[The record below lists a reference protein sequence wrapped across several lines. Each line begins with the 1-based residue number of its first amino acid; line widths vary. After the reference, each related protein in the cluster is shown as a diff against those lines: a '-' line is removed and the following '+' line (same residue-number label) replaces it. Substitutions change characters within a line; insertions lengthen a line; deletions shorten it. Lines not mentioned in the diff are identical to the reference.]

1 MAKTESTVDDYTL
14 FLGCMIPLRH
24 PQIELAARL
33 ALGNLGIGLH
43 DCDGFSCCPEPW
55 SVKGADLEGWLGLAM
70 RNLAVGERSGR
81 DMLVLCNGCYSTLA
95 EAAHVAE
102 GDGES
107 VRRAREKLS
116 GLKLSYEGKTRTRHV
131 AQVLN
136 DLGAEKV
143 AASIRRPLEGLKV
156 AVHHGCHLLR
166 PSDVLGFDDPFEPSK
181 LEEIIEAMGAEVVR
195 YPGYTDCCGKA
206 TADRETGLAI
216 GSAKIDSME
225 AAGADCVATV
235 CPACFEQFDLGQV
248 EMKRRL
254 GTAHSLPVFHLC
266 QLLAVAQG
274 EDPEKL
280 GFGRHKVDTGPA
292 LAGIK
297 R

>member
-1 MAKTESTVDDYTL
+1 MAKNESTAEYTL

-24 PQIELAARL
+24 PQIELAARVS
-33 ALGNLGIGLH
+33 LGNLGIELH

-55 SVKGADLEGWLGLAM
+55 SVKGADLEGWLCVAM
-70 RNLAVGERSGR
+70 RNLAVGEKAGR

-102 GDGES
+102 QGGAPAG
-107 VRRAREKLS
+107 RAREKLS
-116 GLKLSYEGKTRTRHV
+116 ELGLRYGGGARARHV
-131 AQVLN
+131 AEVLCE
-136 DLGAEKV
+136 LGPEKI
-143 AASIRRPLEGLKV
+143 AASVKRPLEGLRV

-181 LEEIIEAMGAEVVR
+181 LERIVEAMGAEAVR
-195 YPGYTDCCGKA
+195 YAGYTDCCGKA
-206 TADRETGLAI
+206 TADLQAGLTI
-216 GSAKIDSME
+216 GSLKLGSME
-225 AAGADCVATV
+225 AAGAGCVATA

-248 EMKRRL
+248 EMLRKL
-254 GTAHSLPVFHLC
+254 DAGHSLPAFHLC
-266 QLLAVAQG
+266 QLLAIAQG
-274 EDPEKL
+274 EDPAKL
-280 GFGRHKVDTGPA
+280 GLERHRIDTGPA